1 MLEKSKA
8 TELEKSATL
17 FSAMGE
23 VYGKLSMWQEAADAY
38 KEALRLR
45 RRRNEWRMA
54 LGQAYAN
61 LGRVRE
67 AEQKDREVLA
77 LSPDDSNAWKSLE
90 ALGKRY

>member
-1 MLEKSKA
+1 
-8 TELEKSATL
+8 
-17 FSAMGE
+17 
-23 VYGKLSMWQEAADAY
+23 MWQEAAEAY

-67 AEQKDREVLA
+67 AEQKYREVLA